1 MVDAE
6 LDEHLVALPGGR
18 YGWRLS
24 LPAMMSYWSELA
36 REIVLPPKGIGTT
49 LVRAAWTS
57 PSYVTD
63 RLIAALRERLGA
75 DFQLMT
81 FECDHMVA
89 ETKPA
94 EVAALI
100 RERMA

>member
-1 MVDAE
+1 
-6 LDEHLVALPGGR
+6 
-18 YGWRLS
+18 
-24 LPAMMSYWSELA
+24 MSP
-36 REIVLPPKGIGTT
+36 IVSSAIC
-49 LVRAAWTS
+49 AS
-57 PSYVTD
+57 S
-63 RLIAALRERLGA
+63 LGA
-75 DFQLMT
+75 DFRYLT